1 MELVSLLICFWV
13 VPEILSLS
21 LTVPKCCWFVK
32 CWKRCMSQDG
42 GAVVVKELISIE
54 AKRILLNAQ
63 LSEEEITFL
72 SD

>member
-1 MELVSLLICFWV
+1 
-13 VPEILSLS
+13 
-21 LTVPKCCWFVK
+21 
-32 CWKRCMSQDG
+32 MSQDG